1 MDKIL
6 SKIKNGV
13 PKGLLE
19 KIRPIYH
26 YSLSLLGN
34 IIYNNPSKDIFVIG
48 VTGTKGKSTT
58 AEILSAILEEA
69 GYKTAIASTIRFKIG
84 KETKPNLMKMTM
96 PGRSFVQRFLREAV
110 TEKCDYA
117 IIEMT
122 SEGAKNF
129 RHRFIEMNSLIF
141 TNISPEH
148 IESHGSYEKYL
159 HAKLDIAKQLERS
172 KKPSRS
178 IVVNT
183 DDAEADKFLGTKVP
197 NKITYSISDAKPF
210 TLEEDCSDI
219 NIFGER
225 TITKLPGEFNVYNIL
240 AAASFAKSQ
249 GVNAVTIKNA
259 VEKLG
264 NIPGRLDRIFV
275 DLSSIIDE
283 STRKPIG
290 SKDFPDFKVIVDYA
304 HTADS
309 LEKVYKIF
317 KGVRKICVLG
327 SCGGGRDLWKR
338 PLMGEVADK
347 NCDEIILTDEDPY
360 DDDPAQIINCVAS
373 GIKEHTPRIIMDRRE
388 AIAEAIK
395 LANKGDAVI
404 ITGKGTDP
412 FIMKPKGEK
421 IPWSDKKVAE
431 EELIKLTIE
440 RKELIK

>member
-6 SKIKNGV
+6 RKIKKGV
-13 PKGLLE
+13 PKSLLE
-19 KIRPIYH
+19 KIRPLYH
-26 YSLSLLGN
+26 YSLALLGN
-34 IIYNNPSKDIFVIG
+34 IVYKNPSKDIFVVGI
-48 VTGTKGKSTT
+48 TGTKGKSTT

-96 PGRSFVQRFLREAV
+96 PGRFFIQKFLREAV
-110 TEKCDYA
+110 MANCDYA

-122 SEGAKNF
+122 SEGSKNF

-141 TNISPEH
+141 TNMSPEH

-159 HAKLDIAKQLERS
+159 HAKLEIAKQLERS
-172 KKPSRS
+172 NKPSRS
-178 IVVNT
+178 IVVNI
-183 DDAEADKFLGTKVP
+183 DDAESDKFLGTKVP
-197 NKITYSISDAKPF
+197 NKITYSISEAKPF
-210 TLEEDCSDI
+210 TLEEDRSDI

-249 GVNAVTIKNA
+249 GINAVTIKKA
-259 VEKLG
+259 VEKFE
-264 NIPGRLDRIFV
+264 NIPGRLDRIWV
-275 DLSSIIDE
+275 DLSNVIDE
-283 STRKPIG
+283 KTKKPIG
-290 SKDFPDFKVIVDYA
+290 SQDFPDFKVIVDYA

-327 SCGGGRDLWKR
+327 SCGGGRDIWKR
-338 PLMGEVADK
+338 PLMGEVADR

-360 DDDPAQIINCVAS
+360 DDDPAQIIDCVAS
-373 GIKEHTPRIIMDRRE
+373 GIKERKPKIIMDRRQ
-388 AIAEAIK
+388 AIAEAIRIAK
-395 LANKGDAVI
+395 KGDAVI

-412 FIMKPKGEK
+412 FIMKANGEK
-421 IPWSDKKVAE
+421 IPWSDRGVAE
-431 EELIKLTIE
+431 EELIKLAIE
-440 RKELIK
+440 KFTNRN